1 MTFVQ
6 IRARD
11 CWPALRPVWPS
22 ARARQSHPAAAQPA
36 PPAKSN
42 KKSTRSGSAS
52 CHARL
57 VPSPRGPAMPLLFLP
72 AGAAAPFL
80 PTRSRLRLTVTR
92 AAATGTTAT
101 PAPAPASAAFAVEEY
116 LVASCRLT
124 PPQALKASKSLAHL
138 KSASNADA
146 VLAFLSDFGLSPRE
160 VTAAVA
166 SNPRVLC
173 ARIDRSLAPISAELR
188 ALGFSPSQIGRLV
201 QIAGRYFLCRSFV
214 SKVRFWL
221 PLFGSHERLLQA
233 SDWNY
238 WLLGS
243 DLEKVVEPNVA
254 FLKQCGLSAADIAKL
269 LVAAPRLV
277 TMHPE
282 YVQDAVKRATQ
293 LGVAPGSQMFRHAL
307 STAGCIGQE
316 KVDAKVA
323 VLKETL
329 GWSQEE
335 VNLAIS
341 KAPRILVASEE
352 RLRRN
357 AEFLLNVVGLPPQYI
372 ARRSVL
378 LMYSLER
385 RMVPRH
391 LVLTALKEKGLVE
404 QDRCFFNVVAP
415 TEEKFLEKFVAPYEE
430 SIPGLAD
437 AYEYAC
443 MGKAHDTTELTAK
456 SIREVTEPTSP
467 RVQRPEWFKITRLS
481 LL

>member
-1 MTFVQ
+1 
-6 IRARD
+6 
-11 CWPALRPVWPS
+11 
-22 ARARQSHPAAAQPA
+22 
-36 PPAKSN
+36 
-42 KKSTRSGSAS
+42 
-52 CHARL
+52 
-57 VPSPRGPAMPLLFLP
+57 MPLLFLP
-72 AGAAAPFL
+72 AAGPLSAVSLIPA
-80 PTRSRLRLTVTR
+80 RCRIRLTRV
-92 AAATGTTAT
+92 AIATSATAT
-101 PAPAPASAAFAVEEY
+101 APVTAFAIEDY
-116 LVASCRLT
+116 LIANCHLT
-124 PPQALKASKSLAHL
+124 QLQAVKASKSLAHL

-146 VLAFLSDFGLSPRE
+146 VLAFLADLGLSPKE
-160 VTAAVA
+160 VSAVVA

-173 ARIDRSLAPISAELR
+173 ARIDRSLGPISRELR
-188 ALGFSPSQIGRLV
+188 ALGLSPSQIARLAK
-201 QIAGRYFLCRSFV
+201 IANRYFLCRSFV

-221 PLFGSHERLLQA
+221 PLFGSPERLLQA

-238 WLLGS
+238 WLLTS
-243 DLEKVVEPNVA
+243 DLEKVVEPNVS
-254 FLKQCGLSAADIAKL
+254 FLRQCGLSADDIAKL

-282 YVQDAVKRATQ
+282 YVHDAVRRATQ

-323 VLKETL
+323 VLRKTL

-335 VNLAIS
+335 LNLAVS

-357 AEFLLNVVGLPPQYI
+357 AEFLLNEVGLPPQYI

-385 RMVPRH
+385 RLLPRH
-391 LVLTALKEKGLVE
+391 VVVKALKKKGLID

-415 TEEKFLEKFVAPYEE
+415 TEEKFLEKFVAPFEE

-437 AYEYAC
+437 AYESAC
-443 MGKAHDTTELTAK
+443 SGNVSEG
-456 SIREVTEPTSP
+456 
-467 RVQRPEWFKITRLS
+467 F
-481 LL
+481 

>member
-1 MTFVQ
+1 MPLHF
-6 IRARD
+6 
-11 CWPALRPVWPS
+11 L
-22 ARARQSHPAAAQPA
+22 PAAAPLA
-36 PPAKSN
+36 VVSLLPP
-42 KKSTRSGSAS
+42 R
-52 CHARL
+52 CRL
-57 VPSPRGPAMPLLFLP
+57 
-72 AGAAAPFL
+72 
-80 PTRSRLRLTVTR
+80 RLRLTLSR
-92 AAATGTTAT
+92 AAATSITAT
-101 PAPAPASAAFAVEEY
+101 PTPASASTFAVEDY
-116 LVASCRLT
+116 LVASCHLT

-146 VLAFLSDFGLSPRE
+146 VLAFLAGLGLSPKE
-160 VTAAVA
+160 VAAVVA
-166 SNPRVLC
+166 YNPRVLC

-188 ALGFSPSQIGRLV
+188 ALGLSPSQIAHLA

-221 PLFGSHERLLQA
+221 PLFGSPERLLQA

-238 WLLGS
+238 WLLTS

-254 FLKQCGLSAADIAKL
+254 YLKQCGLSAADIAKL

-282 YVQDAVKRATQ
+282 YVQDAVRRATQ

-335 VNLAIS
+335 VNLAVS

-357 AEFLLNVVGLPPQYI
+357 AEFLLNEVGLPPQYI

-385 RMVPRH
+385 RIVPRH
-391 LVLTALKEKGLVE
+391 LVLKALKEKGLVE

-415 TEEKFLEKFVAPYEE
+415 TEEKFLEKFVAPYEV

-443 MGKAHDTTELTAK
+443 AGK
-456 SIREVTEPTSP
+456 V
-467 RVQRPEWFKITRLS
+467 PEAFQH
-481 LL
+481 

>member
-1 MTFVQ
+1 MPPLVLPL
-6 IRARD
+6 AAPLAAVPLA
-11 CWPALRPVWPS
+11 PACCRRRRIPL
-22 ARARQSHPAAAQPA
+22 ARAATA
-36 PPAKSN
+36 
-42 KKSTRSGSAS
+42 ST
-52 CHARL
+52 
-57 VPSPRGPAMPLLFLP
+57 
-72 AGAAAPFL
+72 AAAP
-80 PTRSRLRLTVTR
+80 SV
-92 AAATGTTAT
+92 AAS
-101 PAPAPASAAFAVEEY
+101 PFAVEDY
-116 LVASCRLT
+116 LVASCGLT

-146 VLAFLSDFGLSPRE
+146 VLAFLAGLGLSTRE
-160 VTAAVA
+160 VAAVVA

-173 ARIDRSLAPISAELR
+173 ARIDRSLAPITAELR
-188 ALGFSPSQIGRLV
+188 ALGLSPSQIARLA
-201 QIAGRYFLCRSFV
+201 QIASRYFLCRSFV

-221 PLFGSHERLLQA
+221 PLFGSPERLVQA

-238 WLLGS
+238 WLLTS
-243 DLEKVVEPNVA
+243 DLEKVVGPNVA
-254 FLKQCGLSAADIAKL
+254 FLRQCGLRAGDISKL

-282 YVQDAVKRATQ
+282 YVQDAVRRATQ

-335 VNLAIS
+335 LNLAVS

-357 AEFLLNVVGLPPQYI
+357 AEFLINEVGLPPQYI

-385 RMVPRH
+385 RLVPRH
-391 LVLTALKEKGLVE
+391 LVVKVLKEKGLV
-404 QDRCFFNVVAP
+404 DANRCFFNAVAP

-430 SIPGLAD
+430 SIPGLA
-437 AYEYAC
+437 AVYESAC
-443 MGKAHDTTELTAK
+443 AGH
-456 SIREVTEPTSP
+456 V
-467 RVQRPEWFKITRLS
+467 PEGFQY
-481 LL
+481 

>member
-1 MTFVQ
+1 
-6 IRARD
+6 
-11 CWPALRPVWPS
+11 
-22 ARARQSHPAAAQPA
+22 
-36 PPAKSN
+36 
-42 KKSTRSGSAS
+42 
-52 CHARL
+52 
-57 VPSPRGPAMPLLFLP
+57 MPLLFLP
-72 AGAAAPFL
+72 AAAPL
-80 PTRSRLRLTVTR
+80 PAVSLVPARCCLRLRLTR
-92 AAATGTTAT
+92 AAATSTTAT
-101 PAPAPASAAFAVEEY
+101 STAPVSPFAVEDY
-116 LVASCRLT
+116 LIANCNLT
-124 PPQALKASKSLAHL
+124 PPQAVKASKSLAHL
-138 KSASNADA
+138 KSASNPDA
-146 VLAFLSDFGLSPRE
+146 VLAFLAGLGLSPKE
-160 VTAAVA
+160 VAAVVA

-188 ALGFSPSQIGRLV
+188 ALGLSPSQIARLAR
-201 QIAGRYFLCRSFV
+201 IASRYFLCRSFV

-221 PLFGSHERLLQA
+221 PLFGSPERLLQA

-238 WLLGS
+238 WLLTS

-254 FLKQCGLSAADIAKL
+254 FLKQCGLSAGDIAKL

-282 YVQDAVKRATQ
+282 YVQDAVRRATQ
-293 LGVAPGSQMFRHAL
+293 LGVAPGSQMFRHAI

-335 VNLAIS
+335 VNLAVR

-357 AEFLLNVVGLPPQYI
+357 AEFLINEVGLPPQYI

-385 RMVPRH
+385 RLVPRH
-391 LVLTALKEKGLVE
+391 LVVKALKERGLVD
-404 QDRCFFNVVAP
+404 QDRCFFNAVAP
-415 TEEKFLEKFVAPYEE
+415 NEEKFLEKFVVPYEE

-437 AYEYAC
+437 AYESAC
-443 MGKAHDTTELTAK
+443 AGT
-456 SIREVTEPTSP
+456 V
-467 RVQRPEWFKITRLS
+467 PEGFQH
-481 LL
+481 

>member
-1 MTFVQ
+1 M
-6 IRARD
+6 
-11 CWPALRPVWPS
+11 
-22 ARARQSHPAAAQPA
+22 
-36 PPAKSN
+36 PP
-42 KKSTRSGSAS
+42 
-52 CHARL
+52 
-57 VPSPRGPAMPLLFLP
+57 LFLP
-72 AGAAAPFL
+72 AAAPLAAVSLL
-80 PTRSRLRLTVTR
+80 PPRCRLRLRVAITR
-92 AAATGTTAT
+92 AAGTSATATPT
-101 PAPAPASAAFAVEEY
+101 PAPAFAVEDY
-116 LVASCRLT
+116 LVARCHLT
-124 PPQALKASKSLAHL
+124 PPQAVKASKSLAHL
-138 KSASNADA
+138 KSGSNADA
-146 VLAFLSDFGLSPRE
+146 VLAFLAGLGLSPKE
-160 VTAAVA
+160 ASAVVA
-166 SNPRVLC
+166 CNPRVLC

-188 ALGFSPSQIGRLV
+188 ALGLSPSQIARLA

-221 PLFGSHERLLQA
+221 PLFGSPERLLQA

-238 WLLGS
+238 WLLTS

-254 FLKQCGLSAADIAKL
+254 YLKQCGLSAADIAKL

-282 YVQDAVKRATQ
+282 YVQDAVRRAAQ
-293 LGVAPGSQMFRHAL
+293 LGVAPGSHMFRHAL

-335 VNLAIS
+335 VNMAIS

-357 AEFLLNVVGLPPQYI
+357 AEFLLNEVGLPPHYI

-385 RMVPRH
+385 RIVPRH
-391 LVLTALKEKGLVE
+391 LVLKALKERGLVE

-415 TEEKFLEKFVAPYEE
+415 TEDKFLDKFVAPYEE

-437 AYEYAC
+437 AYESAC
-443 MGKAHDTTELTAK
+443 SGKVPHGF
-456 SIREVTEPTSP
+456 R
-467 RVQRPEWFKITRLS
+467 F
-481 LL
+481 